1 MEGAL
6 GRRRELEDSRVPRW
20 WRALGREKEG
30 ACRVWGPWMVE
41 GFLNGGGLGLE
52 GAETLEGKR
61 GTLQNR
67 GPSPE
72 DRLGSP
78 EG

>member
-6 GRRRELEDSRVPRW
+6 GRRRELEDSVVPRW

-52 GAETLEGKR
+52 GAE
-61 GTLQNR
+61 
-67 GPSPE
+67 SP
-72 DRLGSP
+72 
-78 EG
+78 